1 VAAGLR
7 PVEDHLGGC
16 DGLAEA
22 GGGFGGDGLDVV
34 VGDEEGDVELVV
46 AEGLNLLVNNLWK
59 GLEWR
64 CIRSKR

>member
-7 PVEDHLGGC
+7 PVEDHLGGG

-34 VGDEEGDVELVV
+34 VGDEEGNVELVV
-46 AEGLNLLVNNLWK
+46 AEGLVLLVDNLK
-59 GLEWR
+59 LDTEGM